1 MVKRA
6 IATVTGVALSALLAA
21 STYAAIDSGSIA
33 GAWLFDEASGDV
45 AGDSSSNG
53 NDGMFNGGVEWV
65 DGPNGNS
72 GSAVRFD
79 GSGWVAIPDSDSL
92 DMGDSLSVMF
102 WFRSEKAMV
111 DMWGDRQ
118 VVVGKHYEEYE
129 VGIYLDAQIHTYSSD
144 QAGAY
149 DEGIMATFNG
159 LLPGGEADWIQGEWY
174 HVAWTL
180 DGAHEV
186 AYVNGV
192 MVGEYD
198 KGHAGTLGGDHE
210 LNVGQRTGGGLNVTG
225 SVDEVAIFNV
235 ALGEADV
242 VMAYEDGLGTAI
254 GIITAVQPEGKL
266 AATWGAL
273 KSR

>member
-1 MVKRA
+1 MVKRV
-6 IATVTGVALSALLAA
+6 ISTVTGVALSGLLAA
-21 STYAAIDSGSIA
+21 SAYAAIDPATIA
-33 GAWLFDEASGDV
+33 GAWLFDEGSGDI
-45 AGDSSSNG
+45 ARDSSGNG
-53 NDGMFNGGVEWV
+53 NDGTFV
-65 DGPNGNS
+65 DGVAWADGPGGNS
-72 GSAVRFD
+72 GFAVQFD
-79 GSGWVAIPDSDSL
+79 GTGYVAIPDADSL
-92 DMGDSLSVMF
+92 DMSDAMTVMF
-102 WFRSEKAMV
+102 WVRSEKPMV

-118 VVVGKHYEEYE
+118 VVVGKHYVEYE

-144 QAGAY
+144 QAAEY

-159 LLPGGEADWIQGEWY
+159 FLPGGEADWIQGEWY

-198 KGHAGTLGGDHE
+198 KGHPGTLGGDNE
-210 LNVGQRTGGGLNVTG
+210 LNIGQRTGGGLNVTG
-225 SVDEVAIFNV
+225 SVDEVAVFSV

-242 VMAYEDGLGTAI
+242 IMAYEDGLGAAI
-254 GIITAVQPEGKL
+254 GLTAVEPEGKL